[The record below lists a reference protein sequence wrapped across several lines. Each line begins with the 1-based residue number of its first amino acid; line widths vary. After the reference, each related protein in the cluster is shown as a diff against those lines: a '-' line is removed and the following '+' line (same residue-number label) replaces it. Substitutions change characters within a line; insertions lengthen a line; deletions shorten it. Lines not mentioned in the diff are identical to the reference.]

1 MEAFK
6 VRLQTSGTPF
16 CSGFVDGLSRIY
28 RSEGL
33 HGFYKGIVPLWM
45 RQIPYTMVKFASF
58 ENIVAGIYHSVLRRP
73 KSEFTKGQQLGV
85 TCTAGYLAGILCAIV
100 SHPADTIVSKL
111 NSSAQG
117 TSAGQIVRELGM
129 RGLWAGLLPRIF
141 MIGTLTCTQWTIYDS
156 FKVKIGLPTTGDAAS
171 NNIYLLRSLDKC
183 EQQLTTEP
191 FNEPLDAQQVRR
203 LVNIE
208 HIANMAQS
216 SLSGQEP
223 GSDIERRATELKQ
236 RIAPWVERKNALVLQ
251 FTRPADSNSDFE
263 DALVDEQ
270 TKGSRVSTPTA
281 RVDSGTTAM
290 DRRNELLG
298 ETEGLRRRGVVPDNV
313 AGVERLLKSQ
323 QETHDD
329 LTAELSQMAQV
340 LKENSLAFGKLVEDD
355 KGLVEETT
363 ELLDRS

>member
-1 MEAFK
+1 MPD
-6 VRLQTSGTPF
+6 V
-16 CSGFVDGLSRIY
+16 
-28 RSEGL
+28 
-33 HGFYKGIVPLWM
+33 
-45 RQIPYTMVKFASF
+45 
-58 ENIVAGIYHSVLRRP
+58 
-73 KSEFTKGQQLGV
+73 
-85 TCTAGYLAGILCAIV
+85 
-100 SHPADTIVSKL
+100 
-111 NSSAQG
+111 
-117 TSAGQIVRELGM
+117 
-129 RGLWAGLLPRIF
+129 
-141 MIGTLTCTQWTIYDS
+141 
-156 FKVKIGLPTTGDAAS
+156 AS

-216 SLSGQEP
+216 SLFGQEP

-251 FTRPADSNSDFE
+251 FTRPVDSNSDFE

-281 RVDSGTTAM
+281 RVDKGTTAM

-363 ELLDRS
+363 ELLDRSVTGVSSQGARVTKFRKRSWGTTGMTWLAMLVVVSVFFMLVMFIKVAPKRY

>member
-1 MEAFK
+1 MTSSKIEINSGKYFAYCGIGGILACGTTHFSMTPIDMVKCRMQIDNTVYRNLTDGLHRIWKHNGIQGVYRGGLPTLLGYSMQGMGKYGFYEFFKYEYSQAMPTANKTALFLAASATAEFFADIMLCPMEAFK

-156 FKVKIGLPTTGDAAS
+156 FKVKIGLPTTGG
-171 NNIYLLRSLDKC
+171 N
-183 EQQLTTEP
+183 
-191 FNEPLDAQQVRR
+191 
-203 LVNIE
+203 
-208 HIANMAQS
+208 
-216 SLSGQEP
+216 
-223 GSDIERRATELKQ
+223 
-236 RIAPWVERKNALVLQ
+236 
-251 FTRPADSNSDFE
+251 
-263 DALVDEQ
+263 
-270 TKGSRVSTPTA
+270 
-281 RVDSGTTAM
+281 
-290 DRRNELLG
+290 
-298 ETEGLRRRGVVPDNV
+298 
-313 AGVERLLKSQ
+313 
-323 QETHDD
+323 
-329 LTAELSQMAQV
+329 
-340 LKENSLAFGKLVEDD
+340 
-355 KGLVEETT
+355 
-363 ELLDRS
+363 